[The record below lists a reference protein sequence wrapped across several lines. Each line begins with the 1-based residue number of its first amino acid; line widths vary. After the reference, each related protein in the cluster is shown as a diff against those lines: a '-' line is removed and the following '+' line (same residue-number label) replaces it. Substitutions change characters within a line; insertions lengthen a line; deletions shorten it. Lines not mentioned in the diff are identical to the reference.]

1 MKGNG
6 YEVNATIH
14 DPSLNG
20 YYGYNYPQYG
30 LSQEPNYNYL
40 ESPCPVNNA
49 RYTGRLKFFDQ
60 SGNYGLNIF
69 HIDLL

>member
-1 MKGNG
+1 MKGST
-6 YEVNATIH
+6 YEVNANLH

-20 YYGYNYPQYG
+20 YYAYNYTQYG

-60 SGNYGLNIF
+60 AGNYGSNPHNL
-69 HIDLL
+69 DL